1 MLELLNQLDG
11 FDTHAEVKVIMATN
25 KIQSLD
31 PALIRPGRI
40 DRKIEFPVPD
50 LKTKHKIFQ
59 IHTAKMNLNEDVK
72 VTELIATKDDLSGA
86 DIKAMCTEAGLIA
99 LRERRMKVTKQ
110 DFDKAKEK
118 VLYLKKGDI
127 PEGLYI

>member
-11 FDTHAEVKVIMATN
+11 FDSQAEVKVIMATN
-25 KIQSLD
+25 KIDTLD

-59 IHTAKMNLNEDVK
+59 IHTSKMSLADDVK
-72 VTELIATKDDLSGA
+72 LEELISTKDDLSGA

-99 LRERRMKVTKQ
+99 LRERRMKINKD
-110 DFDKAKEK
+110 DFEKAKEK
-118 VLYLKKGDI
+118 VLYLKKGDV
-127 PEGLYI
+127 PESLYI

>member
-1 MLELLNQLDG
+1 M
-11 FDTHAEVKVIMATN
+11 
-25 KIQSLD
+25 
-31 PALIRPGRI
+31 
-40 DRKIEFPVPD
+40 PD

-59 IHTAKMNLNEDVK
+59 IHTARMSLTEDV
-72 VTELIATKDDLSGA
+72 VAADLIQTKDDLSGA

-99 LRERRMKVTKQ
+99 LRERRMKVTKE

>member
-1 MLELLNQLDG
+1 MYKFSIIQ
-11 FDTHAEVKVIMATN
+11 VKAA
-25 KIQSLD
+25 D
-31 PALIRPGRI
+31 LIGS
-40 DRKIEFPVPD
+40 
-50 LKTKHKIFQ
+50 
-59 IHTAKMNLNEDVK
+59 
-72 VTELIATKDDLSGA
+72 KDDLSGA

-99 LRERRMKVTKQ
+99 LRERRMKVTKE

>member
-25 KIQSLD
+25 KIDTLD

-40 DRKIEFPVPD
+40 DRKIQFPVPD
-50 LKTKHKIFQ
+50 LKTKHKIFT
-59 IHTAKMNLNEDVK
+59 IHTGRMSLSQDVTG
-72 VTELIATKDDLSGA
+72 VDLIQTKDDLSGA

-99 LRERRMKVTKQ
+99 LRERRMKVTKE

>member
-1 MLELLNQLDG
+1 
-11 FDTHAEVKVIMATN
+11 
-25 KIQSLD
+25 
-31 PALIRPGRI
+31 
-40 DRKIEFPVPD
+40 
-50 LKTKHKIFQ
+50 
-59 IHTAKMNLNEDVK
+59 
-72 VTELIATKDDLSGA
+72 LSGA

-99 LRERRMKVTKQ
+99 LRERRMKVTKD